1 MVLNEIVID
10 TFFGAL
16 KEFLTETSLEKA
28 EIFFEDKILCTTIFG
43 GLTNTNKN
51 LILYVLLLEN
61 KNTLLLSELN
71 KILNKIDKSIFDT
84 SEILKELTNLKI
96 VRQRT
101 SGTLNELIISE
112 MFIKNLKISLLG
124 NDNSVKRPSSCDSS
138 SAQPLKTMEFLDTYF
153 KQRWEFLLSLIAE
166 WGRNNIDE
174 SLSKELLSILLLSGI
189 LILSNSNEISNYD
202 VNISSYGFKFLL
214 LDRRGQILTLIFH
227 TVVWLNLSKDIPI
240 HLSVTFIASLSQY
253 TVGQPI
259 PIPSDHGENY
269 SLLIKVLREIGL
281 IYMRKSTTSIFY
293 TTRIAESLI
302 SSRDLDEIDSTN
314 DLASIIVES
323 NFRIYAYNISPLQL
337 SLIGLFSEILYL
349 FPSMVVSKIT
359 RESAYQAFSFGISSE
374 QILFFVDHYSEH
386 FKKLKNIK
394 RKANIPFSVSDQ
406 LKLWEKQRNRLQW
419 TEGVLYKGFNTVS
432 DFEDVLDFT
441 INNNCVVLYNKNKRF
456 IVVTNEGHPD
466 IKRFWKDRK

>member
-138 SAQPLKTMEFLDTYF
+138 SAQPLKTMDD
-153 KQRWEFLLSLIAE
+153 
-166 WGRNNIDE
+166 GN
-174 SLSKELLSILLLSGI
+174 
-189 LILSNSNEISNYD
+189 
-202 VNISSYGFKFLL
+202 
-214 LDRRGQILTLIFH
+214 
-227 TVVWLNLSKDIPI
+227 
-240 HLSVTFIASLSQY
+240 
-253 TVGQPI
+253 
-259 PIPSDHGENY
+259 
-269 SLLIKVLREIGL
+269 
-281 IYMRKSTTSIFY
+281 FY
-293 TTRIAESLI
+293 
-302 SSRDLDEIDSTN
+302 
-314 DLASIIVES
+314 
-323 NFRIYAYNISPLQL
+323 
-337 SLIGLFSEILYL
+337 
-349 FPSMVVSKIT
+349 
-359 RESAYQAFSFGISSE
+359 
-374 QILFFVDHYSEH
+374 
-386 FKKLKNIK
+386 
-394 RKANIPFSVSDQ
+394 
-406 LKLWEKQRNRLQW
+406 
-419 TEGVLYKGFNTVS
+419 
-432 DFEDVLDFT
+432 
-441 INNNCVVLYNKNKRF
+441 
-456 IVVTNEGHPD
+456 
-466 IKRFWKDRK
+466 